1 MMIIEVQMNT
11 IRIKH
16 GDTFL
21 VIPAHQFDPK
31 IHEEYGVEVKEV
43 EPVKKNKKK
52 NETTGGK

>member
-1 MMIIEVQMNT
+1 MNT

-31 IHEEYGVEVKEV
+31 IHEEYGVEVKEAEV
-43 EPVKKNKKK
+43 KPVKKNKK
-52 NETTGGK
+52 NETISGK